1 MRTERQ
7 IQASRANGARSRG
20 PATAE
25 GKRNSS
31 RNSIKHGLLAETV
44 VLETERSDRFLEIL
58 AEVEEE
64 LQPETSIEYTLVQ
77 KMAVARWRQLRLWGM
92 EKSAMDQ
99 QIRKEAEATARA
111 EDIPT
116 RGSMAFRSL
125 GESHSVDLI
134 IRYDSLCDRQYL
146 RAHRRF
152 LEIRRDRGES
162 PAPSRPRPGAMSQAE
177 VLPIREV
184 PPPEPNEPKPDSPA
198 PEKPETFEQSD
209 KKRTNE
215 PENILKTNNA
225 LKPNPAI
232 STRTRPA
239 AGRTYARL
247 KPRARRYWSKR
258 YSRKRLAARQF
269 NMSRLHINPSHPKP
283 GPIGRN

>member
-1 MRTERQ
+1 MPLSSCDNQIEMRTERQ

-20 PATAE
+20 PVTAE
-25 GKRNSS
+25 GKLNSS
-31 RNSIKHGLLAETV
+31 RNSVKHGLLAETV

-58 AEVEEE
+58 AEVEDE
-64 LQPETSIEYTLVQ
+64 LQPETSIEHTLVQ

-111 EDIPT
+111 EDIAT

-152 LEIRRDRGES
+152 LELRRGRGES
-162 PAPSRPRPGAMSQAE
+162 PAPSTPRSRQAE

-184 PPPEPNEPKPDSPA
+184 P
-198 PEKPETFEQSD
+198 QSD
-209 KKRTNE
+209 QQRQSENSEKNNQTSRTLLVSGQADCLL
-215 PENILKTNNA
+215 PID
-225 LKPNPAI
+225 
-232 STRTRPA
+232 
-239 AGRTYARL
+239 
-247 KPRARRYWSKR
+247 
-258 YSRKRLAARQF
+258 
-269 NMSRLHINPSHPKP
+269 P
-283 GPIGRN
+283 GGLNGVM